1 MIGVVGLDLSLD
13 TLKEYFSQIKIGENG
28 YITLYDSSQ
37 NIIYHPDSTNRDE
50 NQKDIPYS
58 DNIKQRRKT
67 TEAARVIKYRPRW
80 LETILWRHLFFE
92 RYYWTVLASV

>member
-37 NIIYHPDSTNRDE
+37 NIIYHPDSTNLMK
-50 NQKDIPYS
+50 NLKDIPYS
-58 DNIKQRRKT
+58 DNIKQPLENNRSS
-67 TEAARVIKYRPRW
+67 EVIKYQRDGK
-80 LETILWRHLFFE
+80 TYYGGTCFIE
-92 RYYWTVLASV
+92 RYYWMFWLV